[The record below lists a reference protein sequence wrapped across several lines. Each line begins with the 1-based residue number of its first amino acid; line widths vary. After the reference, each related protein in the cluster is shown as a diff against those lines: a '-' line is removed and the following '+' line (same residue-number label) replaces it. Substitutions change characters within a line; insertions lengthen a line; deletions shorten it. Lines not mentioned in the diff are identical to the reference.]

1 MGGFLHGKQRFDY
14 SSLSDDRLATL
25 AQGGDEV
32 AFNVLASR
40 YLKMNPKITKSSYLE
55 AEDFVQEGM
64 FGFLNAVKAFDPSRG
79 VPFKSFASKCMSNS
93 ISSAVTAPVPE
104 VLVDDE
110 AQEAFSVDP
119 NGDPLDLVIG
129 SEELD
134 RVLAECE
141 VSLSKIEKTVIFFR
155 ASGMSYAE
163 IGKKLG
169 MTEKSVDNA
178 VQRARKKLKS
188 ALTE

>member
-1 MGGFLHGKQRFDY
+1 MGGFLGGEQRVDY
-14 SSLSDDRLATL
+14 NSLSDDRLATL

-40 YLKMNPKITKSSYLE
+40 YLKINLKITKSSYLE
-55 AEDFVQEGM
+55 IEDFVQEGM
-64 FGFLNAVKAFDPSRG
+64 FGFLNAVKAFDPARG
-79 VPFKSFASKCMSNS
+79 VPFKAFASRCMRNS
-93 ISSAVTAPVPE
+93 ISSAVTQPVPE

-110 AQEAFSVDP
+110 AQETLSTDP
-119 NGDPLDLVIG
+119 IGDPLDLVIG

-141 VSLSKIEKTVIFFR
+141 VSLSKVEKTVLFLR
-155 ASGMSYAE
+155 ASGMTYAE
-163 IGKKLG
+163 IGEKLG
-169 MTEKSVDNA
+169 MTEKAVDNA
-178 VQRARKKLKS
+178 VQRARKKLKK

>member
-1 MGGFLHGKQRFDY
+1 MGDFLGGKKRIDY
-14 SSLSDDRLATL
+14 NSLSDDRLATL
-25 AQGGDEV
+25 AQSGDEV

-40 YLKMNPKITKSSYLE
+40 YLKINPKVTRSSYLE
-55 AEDFVQEGM
+55 AEDFIQEGM
-64 FGFLNAVKAFDPSRG
+64 FGFLNAVKAFDPSKG
-79 VPFKSFASKCMSNS
+79 VPFKAFASKCMSNS
-93 ISSAVTAPVPE
+93 ISSAATTPAPE

-110 AQEAFSVDP
+110 TQESLSVDP
-119 NGDPLDLVIG
+119 NSDPLDLVIG

-141 VSLSKIEKTVIFFR
+141 VSLSKIEKTVIFLR

-163 IGKKLG
+163 IGEKLG
-169 MTEKSVDNA
+169 MTEKAVDNA

>member
-1 MGGFLHGKQRFDY
+1 MGGFLGGEQRVDY
-14 SSLSDDRLATL
+14 NSLSDDRLATL

-40 YLKMNPKITKSSYLE
+40 YLKINLKITKSSYLE
-55 AEDFVQEGM
+55 IEDFVQEGM
-64 FGFLNAVKAFDPSRG
+64 FGFLNAVKAFDPARG
-79 VPFKSFASKCMSNS
+79 VPFKAFASRCMRNS
-93 ISSAVTAPVPE
+93 ISSAVTQPVPE

-110 AQEAFSVDP
+110 AQETLSTDP

-141 VSLSKIEKTVIFFR
+141 VSLSKVEKTVLFLR
-155 ASGMSYAE
+155 ASGMTYAE
-163 IGKKLG
+163 IGEKLG
-169 MTEKSVDNA
+169 MTEKAVDNA
-178 VQRARKKLKS
+178 VQRARKKLKK